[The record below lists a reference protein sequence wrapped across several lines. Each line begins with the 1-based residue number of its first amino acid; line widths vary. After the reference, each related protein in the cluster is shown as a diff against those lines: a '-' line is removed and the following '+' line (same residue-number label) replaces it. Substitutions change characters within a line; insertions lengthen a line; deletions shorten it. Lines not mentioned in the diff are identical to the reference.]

1 MRKNLTWEH
10 RKNIMNKNDI
20 VQMREISLRAKDV
33 VVNNNGKEKP
43 LGSETYW
50 KGLDMASEDS
60 NMSLSDR
67 DYLKMISTSEIYS
80 KIAFEFL
87 DDVYLFN
94 DQLVTKMPNEDFD
107 FKPHQD
113 SGFKSS
119 FIGTDF
125 DNLTIMI
132 ILDDF
137 TKQNGTIECYD
148 EDWKT
153 LYPKSGDVVILNGTT
168 LHRSS
173 KNKSELPRSTY
184 ILHYTNG
191 YYNPRYHRKRLK

>member
-1 MRKNLTWEH
+1 MKKNLTWEH
-10 RKNIMNKNDI
+10 RKNIMNKRD
-20 VQMREISLRAKDV
+20 VSQMREISLRAEDV
-33 VVNNNGKEKP
+33 IVSNNGKEKP
-43 LGSETYW
+43 LGSLKYW

-60 NMSLSDR
+60 NMSLFDK
-67 DYLKMISTSEIYS
+67 DYLKMVSTSEIYS
-80 KIAFEFL
+80 RIAFEFL

-94 DQLVTKMPNEDFD
+94 DQLVTKMPKEDFD
-107 FKPHQD
+107 FEPHQD
-113 SGFKSS
+113 GAFN
-119 FIGTDF
+119 IGPEF

-137 TKQNGTIECYD
+137 TKENGTIECYD
-148 EDWKT
+148 KDWKT
-153 LYPKSGDVVILNGTT
+153 LYPKSGDIIILNGTT

>member
-1 MRKNLTWEH
+1 MKKNLTWEH
-10 RKNIMNKNDI
+10 RKNIMNKRD
-20 VQMREISLRAKDV
+20 VSQMREISLRAKDV
-33 VVNNNGKEKP
+33 IVSNNGKEKP
-43 LGSETYW
+43 LGSLKYW

-60 NMSLSDR
+60 NMSLFDK
-67 DYLKMISTSEIYS
+67 DYLKMVSTSEIYS
-80 KIAFEFL
+80 RIAFEFL

-94 DQLVTKMPNEDFD
+94 DQLVTKMPKEDFD
-107 FKPHQD
+107 FEPHQD
-113 SGFKSS
+113 GAFN
-119 FIGTDF
+119 IGPEF

-137 TKQNGTIECYD
+137 TKENGTIECYD
-148 EDWKT
+148 KDWKT
-153 LYPKSGDVVILNGTT
+153 LYPKSGDIIILNGTT

>member
-1 MRKNLTWEH
+1 MKKNLTWEH
-10 RKNIMNKNDI
+10 RKYIMNKRD
-20 VQMREISLRAKDV
+20 VSQMREISLRAKDV
-33 VVNNNGKEKP
+33 IVSNNGKEKP
-43 LGSETYW
+43 LGSLKYW

-60 NMSLSDR
+60 NMSLFDK
-67 DYLKMISTSEIYS
+67 DYLKMVSTSEIYS
-80 KIAFEFL
+80 RIAFEFL

-94 DQLVTKMPNEDFD
+94 DQLVTKMPKEDFD
-107 FKPHQD
+107 FEPHQD
-113 SGFKSS
+113 GAFN
-119 FIGTDF
+119 IGPEF

-137 TKQNGTIECYD
+137 TKENGTIECYD
-148 EDWKT
+148 KDWKT
-153 LYPKSGDVVILNGTT
+153 LYPKSGDIIILNGTT

>member
-1 MRKNLTWEH
+1 MKKNLTWEH
-10 RKNIMNKNDI
+10 RKNIMNKRD
-20 VQMREISLRAKDV
+20 VSQMREISLRAKDV
-33 VVNNNGKEKP
+33 IVSNNGKEKP
-43 LGSETYW
+43 LGSLKYW

-60 NMSLSDR
+60 NMSLFDK
-67 DYLKMISTSEIYS
+67 DYLKMVSTSEIYS
-80 KIAFEFL
+80 RIAFEFL

-94 DQLVTKMPNEDFD
+94 DQLVTKMPKEDFD
-107 FKPHQD
+107 FEPHQD
-113 SGFKSS
+113 GAFN
-119 FIGTDF
+119 IGPDF

-137 TKQNGTIECYD
+137 TKENGTIKCYD
-148 EDWKT
+148 KDWKT
-153 LYPKSGDVVILNGTT
+153 LYPKSGDIIILNGTT

>member
-1 MRKNLTWEH
+1 MKKNLTWEH
-10 RKNIMNKNDI
+10 RKNIMNKRD
-20 VQMREISLRAKDV
+20 VSQMREISLRAKDV
-33 VVNNNGKEKP
+33 IVSNNGKEKP
-43 LGSETYW
+43 LGSLKYW

-60 NMSLSDR
+60 NMSLFDK
-67 DYLKMISTSEIYS
+67 DYLKMVSTSEIYS
-80 KIAFEFL
+80 RIAFEFL

-94 DQLVTKMPNEDFD
+94 DQLVTKMPKEDFD
-107 FKPHQD
+107 FEPHQD
-113 SGFKSS
+113 GAFN
-119 FIGTDF
+119 IGPEF

-137 TKQNGTIECYD
+137 TKENGTIESYD
-148 EDWKT
+148 KDWKT
-153 LYPKSGDVVILNGTT
+153 LYPKSGDIIILNGTT

>member
-33 VVNNNGKEKP
+33 VVSNSGKEKS

-67 DYLKMISTSEIYS
+67 DYLKMVSTSEIYS
-80 KIAFEFL
+80 KMAFEFL

-107 FKPHQD
+107 FEPHQD
-113 SGFKSS
+113 GAFN
-119 FIGTDF
+119 IGSEF

-137 TKQNGTIECYD
+137 TKDNGTIECYD

-173 KNKSELPRSTY
+173 KNKSKLPRSTY

-191 YYNPRYHRKRLK
+191 YYNSRKQRKRLK

>member
-1 MRKNLTWEH
+1 MKKNLTWEH
-10 RKNIMNKNDI
+10 RKNIMNKRD
-20 VQMREISLRAKDV
+20 VSQMRQISLRAKDV
-33 VVNNNGKEKP
+33 IVSNNGKEKP
-43 LGSETYW
+43 LGSLKYW

-60 NMSLSDR
+60 NMSLFDK
-67 DYLKMISTSEIYS
+67 DYLKMVSTSEIYS
-80 KIAFEFL
+80 RIAFEFL

-94 DQLVTKMPNEDFD
+94 DQLVTKMPKEDFD
-107 FKPHQD
+107 FEPHQD
-113 SGFKSS
+113 GAFN
-119 FIGTDF
+119 IGSEF

-137 TKQNGTIECYD
+137 TKENGTIECYD
-148 EDWKT
+148 KDWKT
-153 LYPKSGDVVILNGTT
+153 LYPKSGDIIILNGTT

>member
-1 MRKNLTWEH
+1 MKKNLTWEH
-10 RKNIMNKNDI
+10 RKNIMNKRD
-20 VQMREISLRAKDV
+20 VSQMREISLRAKDV
-33 VVNNNGKEKP
+33 IVSNNGKEKP
-43 LGSETYW
+43 LGSLKYW

-60 NMSLSDR
+60 NMSLFDK
-67 DYLKMISTSEIYS
+67 DYLKMVSTSEIYS
-80 KIAFEFL
+80 RIAFEFL

-94 DQLVTKMPNEDFD
+94 DQLVTKMPKEDFD
-107 FKPHQD
+107 FEPHQD
-113 SGFKSS
+113 GAFN
-119 FIGTDF
+119 IGSEF

-137 TKQNGTIECYD
+137 TKENGTIECYD
-148 EDWKT
+148 IDWKT
-153 LYPKSGDVVILNGTT
+153 LYPKSGDIIILNGTT

>member
-1 MRKNLTWEH
+1 MKKNLTWEH
-10 RKNIMNKNDI
+10 RKNIMNKRD
-20 VQMREISLRAKDV
+20 VSQMREISLRAKDV
-33 VVNNNGKEKP
+33 IVSNNGKEKP
-43 LGSETYW
+43 LGSLKYW

-60 NMSLSDR
+60 NMSLFDK
-67 DYLKMISTSEIYS
+67 DYLKMVSTSEIYS
-80 KIAFEFL
+80 RIAFEFL

-94 DQLVTKMPNEDFD
+94 DQLVTKMPKEDFD
-107 FKPHQD
+107 FEPHQD
-113 SGFKSS
+113 GAFN
-119 FIGTDF
+119 IGPEF

-137 TKQNGTIECYD
+137 TKENGTIECYD
-148 EDWKT
+148 KDWKT
-153 LYPKSGDVVILNGTT
+153 LYPKSGDIIILNGTT

-191 YYNPRYHRKRLK
+191 YYNPRYHRKMLK

>member
-1 MRKNLTWEH
+1 MKKNLTWEH
-10 RKNIMNKNDI
+10 RKNIMNKRD
-20 VQMREISLRAKDV
+20 VSQMRAISLRAKDV
-33 VVNNNGKEKP
+33 IVSNNGKEKP
-43 LGSETYW
+43 LGSLKYW

-60 NMSLSDR
+60 NMSLFDK
-67 DYLKMISTSEIYS
+67 DYLKMVSTSEIYS
-80 KIAFEFL
+80 RIAFEFL

-94 DQLVTKMPNEDFD
+94 DQLVTKMPKEDFD
-107 FKPHQD
+107 FEPHQD
-113 SGFKSS
+113 GAFN
-119 FIGTDF
+119 IGPEF

-137 TKQNGTIECYD
+137 TKENGTIECYD
-148 EDWKT
+148 KDWKT
-153 LYPKSGDVVILNGTT
+153 LYPKSGDIIILNGTT

>member
-1 MRKNLTWEH
+1 M
-10 RKNIMNKNDI
+10 I
-20 VQMREISLRAKDV
+20 VS
-33 VVNNNGKEKP
+33 NNGKEKP
-43 LGSETYW
+43 LGSLKYW

-60 NMSLSDR
+60 NMSLFDK
-67 DYLKMISTSEIYS
+67 DYLKMVSTSEIYS
-80 KIAFEFL
+80 RIAFEFL

-94 DQLVTKMPNEDFD
+94 DQLVTKMPKEDFD
-107 FKPHQD
+107 FEPHQD
-113 SGFKSS
+113 GAFN
-119 FIGTDF
+119 IGPEF

-137 TKQNGTIECYD
+137 TKENGTIECYD
-148 EDWKT
+148 KDWKT
-153 LYPKSGDVVILNGTT
+153 LYPKSGDIIILNGTT

>member
-1 MRKNLTWEH
+1 MKKNLTWEH
-10 RKNIMNKNDI
+10 RKNIMNKRD
-20 VQMREISLRAKDV
+20 VSQMREISLRAKDV
-33 VVNNNGKEKP
+33 IVSNNGKEKP
-43 LGSETYW
+43 LGSLKYW

-60 NMSLSDR
+60 NMSLFDK
-67 DYLKMISTSEIYS
+67 DYLKMVSTSEIYS
-80 KIAFEFL
+80 RIAFEFL

-94 DQLVTKMPNEDFD
+94 DQLVTKMPKEDFD
-107 FKPHQD
+107 FEPHQD
-113 SGFKSS
+113 GAFN
-119 FIGTDF
+119 IGSEF

-137 TKQNGTIECYD
+137 TKENGTIECYD
-148 EDWKT
+148 KDWKT
-153 LYPKSGDVVILNGTT
+153 LYPKSGDIIILNGTT

>member
-1 MRKNLTWEH
+1 M
-10 RKNIMNKNDI
+10 
-20 VQMREISLRAKDV
+20 

-94 DQLVTKMPNEDFD
+94 DQLVTKMNNEDFD

-113 SGFKSS
+113 GVFN
-119 FIGTDF
+119 IGSEF
-125 DNLTIMI
+125 DNLTIH
-132 ILDDF
+132 
-137 TKQNGTIECYD
+137 G
-148 EDWKT
+148 
-153 LYPKSGDVVILNGTT
+153 
-168 LHRSS
+168 
-173 KNKSELPRSTY
+173 
-184 ILHYTNG
+184 
-191 YYNPRYHRKRLK
+191 